1 MAQANKGTTCKGCDD
16 EAGSTGVFTYQ
27 NGQKQVGGK
36 TLDKCGVC
44 GGNDCSC
51 IDCKG
56 VVGGPAKYDRC
67 GVCEGNNTCLDC
79 CGEPYGVKVLDVCGI
94 CGGTNDTKNCRGCDG
109 NLYPLPLKA
118 PQFDA
123 HFTCCLPSEI
133 GCNDTC
139 FAKLGCD
146 GVCSINATLT
156 DKCGICGG
164 SDTPNTGICDC
175 AGVPNGPARIGCDG
189 KCRSPALAFDICGV
203 CGGQNESET
212 GHCDC
217 EGIPHGPAIRDS
229 SGVCCYLSD
238 MGCGSTLSV
247 QSGSNHSRCF
257 SGKTWDICNTCGG
270 DGGTCVET
278 RPSSS
283 SRLLDARSLQMIFVI
298 AILLAR
304 TMSRTPA

>member
-1 MAQANKGTTCKGCDD
+1 MIEDIIHPYGISNAPGDARLSGSIACVCDEGWGGASCMIRTCP
-16 EAGSTGVFTYQ
+16 
-27 NGQKQVGGK
+27 
-36 TLDKCGVC
+36 
-44 GGNDCSC
+44 NDCS
-51 IDCKG
+51 
-56 VVGGPAKYDRC
+56 
-67 GVCEGNNTCLDC
+67 GNGAC
-79 CGEPYGVKVLDVCGI
+79 
-94 CGGTNDTKNCRGCDG
+94 
-109 NLYPLPLKA
+109 A
-118 PQFDA
+118 Q
-123 HFTCCLPSEI
+123 
-133 GCNDTC
+133 
-139 FAKLGCD
+139 
-146 GVCSINATLT
+146 
-156 DKCGICGG
+156 
-164 SDTPNTGICDC
+164 NTGICDC

-283 SRLLDARSLQMIFVI
+283 SRLLEGRSVQMIFVI